1 MGILRSFLSRI
12 SRAVGAIFAP
22 PENLHLAQ
30 AQALAEAQGFGQA
43 ASSEE
48 GMVSGVVLAN
58 TYLHLT
64 LELVRAKLDEVFP
77 GEFLP
82 PREQG
87 SFVVDGT
94 VPGQFFIKA
103 NMLGSTG
110 MFFLHNVPGSYRE
123 FSSFAH
129 AIPDPSMRR
138 KAVAQRCWLSVDL
151 INKNSNHENAYRFI
165 EQVLA
170 KFAPVDAAFLVHP
183 SKLVTIRF
191 DDDLRIRL
199 ARAERILENL

>member
-1 MGILRSFLSRI
+1 MSILRDFISRI
-12 SRAVGAIFAP
+12 SEAIGAIIGTP
-22 PENLHLAQ
+22 KNLHLAQ
-30 AQALAEAQGFGQA
+30 TRALAEAQGASGQ
-43 ASSEE
+43 EDR
-48 GMVSGVVLAN
+48 MVSGVVLAN

-82 PREQG
+82 QRDQG

-103 NMLGSTG
+103 NVLGSTG
-110 MFFLHNVPGSYRE
+110 MFFLHDVPGPYSE
-123 FSSFAH
+123 FSDFAK
-129 AIPDPSMRR
+129 AIADPSMRR
-138 KAVAQRCWLSVDL
+138 EALAQRCWFSVDL

-165 EQVLA
+165 ERALA
-170 KFAPVDAAFLVHP
+170 KFAPADAAFLVHP

-191 DDDLRIRL
+191 DDDLRVRL
-199 ARAERILENL
+199 AKAQGVLPNL